1 MVSLLRDASRWWKG
15 NTQKRLPSKLWLLA
29 SRLASQGVWQGMF
42 SVMYCC
48 TGIYRNARSIYG
60 HIDFLGKG
68 ATSLLEDVSK
78 GEFLR
83 SAPLTATLFSPNLK
97 YEYGKNCPNY
107 NFSSFPMFG
116 WIIRKRCRE
125 FRKHLIIASKTI
137 LYPKSSLCAETLP
150 VDL

>member
-1 MVSLLRDASRWWKG
+1 MLRAGGRWIHRRGYPWNRGYWPAALRVKEYGKVCSPLCTAALSRFTDILIW
-15 NTQKRLPSKLWLLA
+15 
-29 SRLASQGVWQGMF
+29 
-42 SVMYCC
+42 
-48 TGIYRNARSIYG
+48 NARSIYG

-68 ATSLLEDVSK
+68 ATSLLEDVRK
-78 GEFLR
+78 GEFFR
-83 SAPLTATLFSPNLK
+83 SAPLTATLFRPNLK

-125 FRKHLIIASKTI
+125 FRKLLIIASKTI

-150 VDL
+150 VNL